1 MRRIKCVF
9 AAHFAEINHFSLQIS
24 IERKSIMKRNNI
36 LVTLDEFIDKEYG
49 SKGTRT
55 LEEFE
60 QGYEEFK
67 LGVVIHEARIARGLT
82 QTQLADKC
90 GTTKA
95 YISKVEND
103 VKDVRVSALRK
114 IIEDGLGGRLQLSVQ
129 L

>member
-1 MRRIKCVF
+1 
-9 AAHFAEINHFSLQIS
+9 
-24 IERKSIMKRNNI
+24 MKKKNELI
-36 LVTLDEFIDKEYG
+36 TLDEFIDKEYG
-49 SKGTRT
+49 NKGTPKR
-55 LEEFE
+55 EEFE

-67 LGVVIHEARIARGLT
+67 LGVLIHEARIARGLT

-103 VKDVRVSALRK
+103 VKDVRVSTLRK
-114 IIEDGLGGRLQLSVQ
+114 IIEDGLGGQLQLSVK

>member
-1 MRRIKCVF
+1 MMK
-9 AAHFAEINHFSLQIS
+9 
-24 IERKSIMKRNNI
+24 KSDNLI
-36 LVTLDEFIDKEYG
+36 TLDELIDKEYG
-49 SKGTRT
+49 NKGTPKR
-55 LEEFE
+55 EKFE

-67 LGVVIHEARIARGLT
+67 LGALIHEARIAKGFT

-103 VKDVRVSALRK
+103 VKDVRVSTLRK
-114 IIEDGLGGRLQLSVQ
+114 IIEDGLGGQLQLSIK